1 MREPEGNPNKVQI
14 NICMGSACFARG
26 NKKNLNRVKKFIQ
39 KNDLSHKIDI
49 KGELCTGKCEK
60 GPNARING
68 QYYHDL
74 NQKKIIDL
82 LKKHINENN

>member
-1 MREPEGNPNKVQI
+1 MRKTEGNTNKIQI

-26 NKKNLNRVKKFIQ
+26 NKKILKKVKNFIQ
-39 KNDLSHKIDI
+39 KNNLSRKIEI

-68 QYYHDL
+68 QYYHNL
-74 NQKKIIDL
+74 NHKRIIKL
-82 LKKHINENN
+82 IKSHLNENN